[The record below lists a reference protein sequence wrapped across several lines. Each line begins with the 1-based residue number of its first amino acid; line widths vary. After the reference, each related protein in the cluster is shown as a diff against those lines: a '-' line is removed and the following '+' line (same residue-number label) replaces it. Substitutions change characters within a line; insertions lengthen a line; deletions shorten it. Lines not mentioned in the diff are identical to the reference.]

1 MIDTFLS
8 LKWISSCY
16 NLLMILGLDIS
27 TSVIGICVLENNSLR
42 KLDFI
47 NLEKNKNIFEKAEK
61 FKEYLTRL
69 KKELKITHVGVE
81 ENLQAFRPGL
91 SSAKTIVTLAR
102 FNGICSYIS
111 QEVLGKEPVFI
122 NVNSARKN
130 IGVKIDRKSSKNTK
144 EQILDFVTLL
154 EPSVNWPTRVMK
166 SGPRK
171 DSVVLLKECYD
182 MADAYVIARDLVK

>member
-1 MIDTFLS
+1 
-8 LKWISSCY
+8 
-16 NLLMILGLDIS
+16 MILGLDIS

-47 NLEKNKNIFEKAEK
+47 NLEKSKNIFEKAEK
-61 FKEYLTRL
+61 FKEYLTHL
-69 KKELKITHVGVE
+69 KKEIKITHIGVE

-111 QEVLGKEPVFI
+111 QEVLGKEPVFV

-154 EPSVNWPTRVMK
+154 EPSVNWPTRIMK
-166 SGPRK
+166 GGPRRG
-171 DSVVLLKECYD
+171 SVVLLKECYD

>member
-1 MIDTFLS
+1 MI
-8 LKWISSCY
+8 I
-16 NLLMILGLDIS
+16 GLDIS
-27 TSVIGICVLENNSLR
+27 TSVVGVCILGPEVKLLSLNY
-42 KLDFI
+42 I
-47 NLEKNKNIFEKAEK
+47 NLEKEKSIFDKASK
-61 FKEYLTRL
+61 FKSELLSLTKGFEI
-69 KKELKITHVGVE
+69 KKIGIE

-111 QEVLGKEPVFI
+111 QEVLRLTPEFV

-130 IGVKIDRKSSKNTK
+130 LGVKIDRKSDKNTK
-144 EQILDFVTLL
+144 EQIQEFVSNL
-154 EPSVNWPTRVMK
+154 EPSFDWPTKILK

-171 DSVVLLKECYD
+171 NLEVLIKECYD